1 MILIASICFSGFFK
15 ICYMR
20 NKKKDETKLLIKETQ
35 KHEQLNILDML
46 KNMGYIENKQNS
58 NVMCLWS
65 VAAWVSGQAPAH
77 DSFSLPSL
85 HHSLAEWIQ

>member
-20 NKKKDETKLLIKETQ
+20 NKKKDETKLLIKEAQ

-58 NVMCLWS
+58 NVMCL
-65 VAAWVSGQAPAH
+65 
-77 DSFSLPSL
+77 
-85 HHSLAEWIQ
+85 